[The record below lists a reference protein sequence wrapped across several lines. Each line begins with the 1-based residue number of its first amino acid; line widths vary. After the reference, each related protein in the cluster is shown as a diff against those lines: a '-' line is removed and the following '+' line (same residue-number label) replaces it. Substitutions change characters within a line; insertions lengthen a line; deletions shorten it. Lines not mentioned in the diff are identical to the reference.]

1 MTETNLIES
10 IVTKLHSK
18 VSDHRMGYDDMYKSF
33 EAEPAH
39 IKGPKLAEAF
49 RTEVERLR
57 AFMEVSADLS
67 VLLRVYA
74 KEDTRRAKALA
85 KAIDQLESHQHS
97 QKCGLFAYTHAPKC
111 TCGAV
116 KGSTEG

>member
-1 MTETNLIES
+1 MPETDLIDS
-10 IVTKLHSK
+10 IVTKLRSK
-18 VSDHRMGYDDMYKSF
+18 VGGHRMGYDAMYKSF

-39 IKGPKLAEAF
+39 IKGPKLAKAF

-57 AFMEVSADLS
+57 AFMEVSVDLS
-67 VLLRVYA
+67 ALLRIYA

-85 KAIDQLESHQHS
+85 KAIDQLESQQHS
-97 QKCGLFAYTHAPKC
+97 PKCGLFAYTHAPKC

-116 KGSTEG
+116 KGNTEG